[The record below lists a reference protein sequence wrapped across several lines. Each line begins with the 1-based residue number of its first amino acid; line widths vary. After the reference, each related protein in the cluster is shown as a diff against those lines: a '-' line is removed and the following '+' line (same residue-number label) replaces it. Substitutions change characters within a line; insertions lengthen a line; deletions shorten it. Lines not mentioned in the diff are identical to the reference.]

1 MALHHD
7 VTKESDENT
16 ANRSVYDECMPHEV
30 WQRGPIA
37 GYPEL
42 LMPVAHSLLQVK
54 EDLDAL
60 SARLSDEH
68 LWARPAGAAS
78 VGFHLRHLGGST
90 DRLMTY
96 ARGEGLT
103 AEQLEAGKR
112 ESVDTLP
119 LQALVSEV
127 HGALDRALAQVAATD
142 TRQLLDARK
151 VGRAGLPS
159 NVLGLLFHV
168 AEHATRHMGQAI
180 TTARIVL
187 GK

>member
-1 MALHHD
+1 MAQ
-7 VTKESDENT
+7 
-16 ANRSVYDECMPHEV
+16 EV
-30 WQRGPIA
+30 WQRGPVP
-37 GYPEL
+37 GYPPL

-54 EDLDAL
+54 EELDAL
-60 SARLSDEH
+60 VATLTDASVWE
-68 LWARPAGAAS
+68 RPGGAAS

-90 DRLMTY
+90 ERLLTY

-103 AEQLEAGKR
+103 ASQIDAARREAA
-112 ESVDTLP
+112 ETVP
-119 LQALVSEV
+119 LAQLVSEL

-142 TRQLLDARK
+142 QAQLLEERK

-180 TTARIVL
+180 TTARIV
-187 GK
+187 GHGG